1 MIRFGRPARRGTRAR
16 IFTLSLLA
24 FTAGCSAPDEGGSET
39 QAVVLHSETASIAK
53 PAAAPKPDIDGR
65 FAPPSPGAIVP
76 HRDFRDP
83 PLPPELRDD
92 GGLDPLPPRPAP
104 SAMAG
109 EMQPTFQA
117 PQ

>member
-1 MIRFGRPARRGTRAR
+1 MIRFGRPTRSHARLR
-16 IFTLSLLA
+16 LLA
-24 FTAGCSAPDEGGSET
+24 LSFLAFAGACSAPDDDGLEAQT
-39 QAVVLHSETASIAK
+39 VVLHGETRSIAK
-53 PAAAPKPDIDGR
+53 SAAAPKPDIDGR
-65 FAPPSPGAIVP
+65 IAPPSPGAIIP
-76 HRDFRDP
+76 HRDFTDP